1 MQSNSFRDRIKA
13 LKGQASAQE
22 NHANAPPS
30 MSERVARLTIHAS
43 LPSADRDA
51 VLSDAELAQRLG
63 GEVLDAGVIIVDHHI
78 ASHHVHGANPV
89 SWLHESDMSP
99 LFAEPRPVEEL
110 LFIDTETTGLAGGT
124 GTLAFLVGLLRAEGE
139 NLRLRQYLL
148 TGFGGERVML
158 EHMGQWL
165 RGNETL
171 VTFNGKSFDAPLLA
185 TRHRLCGL
193 ADPLGAL
200 AHWDLVH
207 PTRRAFASRWPD
219 CRLATAEQRLL
230 QFQRENDLSSAEVP
244 QVWFEYVRFGQAA
257 RLPAV
262 LRHNYWDL
270 LSLAVLLPALSRVFN
285 APEFDGADTLGVARH
300 ALHGGDAEAAVR
312 HLERQR
318 RELDERA
325 LLELAR
331 LYRRR
336 GERDRAV
343 AVWQEL
349 AERNCVEALEHLAKH
364 HEHQLRDPH
373 RALVMTQRLLML
385 APRLQDIHHRYDR
398 LLRKCQRLA
407 QNK

>member
-1 MQSNSFRDRIKA
+1 MHSNSFRDRIKA
-13 LKGQASAQE
+13 LKGQGK
-22 NHANAPPS
+22 APERQTVVLPS
-30 MSERVARLTIHAS
+30 LPERLARLKVHAP
-43 LPSADRDA
+43 LESADRDA
-51 VLSDAELAQRLG
+51 VSGDAELAQRLG
-63 GEVLDAGVIIVDHHI
+63 GYVLDAGVIIVDHLI
-78 ASHHVHGANPV
+78 AAHHLHGANPL
-89 SWLHESDMSP
+89 SWLRSAEMSP
-99 LFAEPRPVEEL
+99 LFAEPRPVEQL

-124 GTLAFLVGLLRAEGE
+124 GTLAFLVGLLRTEGE
-139 NLRLRQYLL
+139 NLCLRQYLL
-148 TGFGGERVML
+148 TGFSGERIMF
-158 EHMGQWL
+158 EHLGQWL
-165 RGNETL
+165 RGDETL

-193 ADPLGAL
+193 ADPFSAL
-200 AHWDLVH
+200 VHWDLVH

-230 QFQRENDLSSAEVP
+230 NFQRENDLSSAEVP
-244 QVWFEYVRFGQAA
+244 QVWFEYVRFGQAG

-270 LSLAVLLPALSRVFN
+270 LSLAVLLPALSRVFST
-285 APEFDGADTLGVARH
+285 PESGGADALGVARH
-300 ALHGGDAEAAVR
+300 ALQGGDADTAVR

-318 RELDERA
+318 HELDEHA

-336 GERDRAV
+336 GEKQRAV
-343 AVWQEL
+343 ALWQEL
-349 AERNCVEALEHLAKH
+349 AERDCVEALEHLAKH
-364 HEHQLRDPH
+364 HEHSLRDPH
-373 RALVMTQRLLML
+373 RALAMTERLLML